1 MQVLS
6 GHASRDHPRHTL
18 MEVWI
23 QSANRCS
30 LRGASYRCHRGLV
43 FRLLGILGGLSVA
56 MDLGSGAP
64 LEESLRRCVVA
75 ARLARL
81 VGCSDEEVRAVIYTS
96 LLQHLGCTASSH
108 ELARTFGDDIAA
120 IRLAFLTDLTQPKD
134 VIRTFVPRLAEATG
148 QAKAR
153 VLVSAVIAG
162 MDSAGPSATCEVARD
177 AARRLGLQNSV
188 QDSLFHMPTMWN
200 GKGYPAVS
208 GDAIPLST
216 RLMHVASTAVLFH
229 LHAGLDAA
237 VFEVSRRA
245 GTYLDPALVAVFSPE
260 VLGGIEDL
268 DAYDAVLDAEPD
280 PVRMIDRPELEAVA
294 RTFGDLVDLKTPRLL
309 GHSSAVADLASDAA
323 QLLGVGDPQD
333 MRVAGH
339 LHDVG
344 RVGVSSRI
352 WAKPGQLS
360 ASERDQARL
369 HPYYTERILTRVPAL
384 AGIAVLASQHHE
396 RLDGSGYHR
405 GVNSSQLT
413 LPSRVL
419 AASDCYRS
427 QVEERPYRPAA
438 PAGEAARRLR
448 AEVMAGRLD
457 EDAVAGVLDAAGH
470 VGGVRRSRPAGLTE
484 RQIEVLRLMAQGMSN
499 RELADRLVISRRT
512 AEHHVQDVYLR
523 IGVSTRAAAALFAM
537 EHGLLDKSG

>member
-1 MQVLS
+1 MD
-6 GHASRDHPRHTL
+6 R
-18 MEVWI
+18 
-23 QSANRCS
+23 NRNHCS
-30 LRGASYRCHRGLV
+30 LRGASYRCHRGRV

-75 ARLARL
+75 SRLARL

-120 IRLAFLTDLTQPKD
+120 IRLAFLTDLTQPRD
-134 VIRTFVPRLAEATG
+134 VIRTFVPRLAESTG
-148 QAKAR
+148 QTKAR
-153 VLVSAVIAG
+153 VLVSAVMAG
-162 MDSAGPSATCEVARD
+162 LDSSGPSATCEVARD

-200 GKGYPAVS
+200 GKGYPAIG
-208 GDAIPLST
+208 GDAIPLCT
-216 RLMHVASTAVLFH
+216 RLMHVASTAVLFR
-229 LHAGLDAA
+229 LHAGPDAA
-237 VFEVSRRA
+237 LIEVTRRA

-260 VLGGIEDL
+260 ILDGIEDL
-268 DAYDAVLDAEPD
+268 DAYDAALVAEPD
-280 PVRMIDRPELEAVA
+280 PVRMIDRPEVEAVA

-309 GHSSAVADLASDAA
+309 GHSSAVAALASDAA
-323 QLLGVGDPQD
+323 QSLGIGDQQD
-333 MRVAGH
+333 LRVAGH

-352 WAKPGQLS
+352 WAKPGPLS

-384 AGIAVLASQHHE
+384 AGIAVLAGQHHE

-427 QVEERPYRPAA
+427 QLEERPHRPAA
-438 PAGEAARRLR
+438 SAGEAARRLQ

-470 VGGVRRSRPAGLTE
+470 SGRVRRSRPAGLTE

-499 RELADRLVISRRT
+499 RELADRLMISRRT

>member
-1 MQVLS
+1 M
-6 GHASRDHPRHTL
+6 
-18 MEVWI
+18 
-23 QSANRCS
+23 
-30 LRGASYRCHRGLV
+30 

-56 MDLGSGAP
+56 TDLGSGAA

-75 ARLARL
+75 SRLARL
-81 VGCSDEEVRAVIYTS
+81 VGCLDEEVRAVIYTS
-96 LLQHLGCTASSH
+96 LLQDLGCTASSH

-120 IRLAFLTDLTQPKD
+120 IRFAFLTDFTRPKD
-134 VIRTFVPRLAEATG
+134 VIRTFVPGLAEATG
-148 QAKAR
+148 RGKAR
-153 VLVSAVIAG
+153 VLVSAVLAG
-162 MDSAGPSATCEVARD
+162 MDSVGPSATCEVARD

-188 QDSLFHMPTMWN
+188 QDSLFHMPAMWN
-200 GKGYPAVS
+200 GKGYPPV
-208 GDAIPLST
+208 GGNAIPLST

-229 LHAGLDAA
+229 LHAGLDTALI
-237 VFEVSRRA
+237 EVTRRA
-245 GTYLDPALVAVFSPE
+245 GTYLDPSLVAVFSPE
-260 VLGGIEDL
+260 ILDGIDDL

-280 PVRMIDRPELEAVA
+280 PVRMIDLQEVQSVA
-294 RTFGDLVDLKTPRLL
+294 RTFGDLVDLKTPWLL
-309 GHSSAVADLASDAA
+309 GHTSAVADLASDAA
-323 QLLGVGDPQD
+323 QSLGIGDPQD
-333 MRVAGH
+333 LRIAGH

-344 RVGVSSRI
+344 RLGVSSRI
-352 WAKPGQLS
+352 WAKPGPLS
-360 ASERDQARL
+360 ASERDLARL

-396 RLDGSGYHR
+396 RSDGSGYHR
-405 GVNSSQLT
+405 GVNSSQLS

-438 PAGEAARRLR
+438 SAGEAARRLR
-448 AEVMAGRLD
+448 AEVTAGRLD
-457 EDAVAGVLDAAGH
+457 EDAVAVVLDAAGQP
-470 VGGVRRSRPAGLTE
+470 GGLRRARPAGLTE
-484 RQIEVLRLMAQGMSN
+484 RQIEVLRLVARGMSN